1 MGLYLNC
8 RWAPFLCILATVSS
22 KGFWWNVCLRITVIC
37 AICVLQAIKESAQPD
52 VRHEI
57 SRLVKP
63 MTQVLKTFPS
73 LPSTKEHCLNLSSKA
88 LQITVEVFSLRDGSK
103 ENWSFVFSQALDA
116 AFSHDLE
123 QQQKSAK
130 AGNKPNGF
138 WGDRSDLTNIW
149 IERAATPSIQEEL
162 L

>member
-37 AICVLQAIKESAQPD
+37 AICVLQAIKESAQAD

-63 MTQVLKTFPS
+63 MTQVLETFPS
-73 LPSTKEHCLNLSSKA
+73 LPYTKEHCLNLSSKA

-149 IERAATPSIQEEL
+149 IERAATPCIQEEL